1 MTKLKR
7 PVAILIIIAVA
18 FLIAWGADALAS
30 LAEKQMHP
38 TDFEEYVD
46 KYSAEYN
53 VPKYIIFAVIDVESD
68 FKPYYTS
75 EAGARGLMQMI
86 PDTFEWL
93 TSAEHLGEDLSP
105 DELYEPEVNI
115 KYGTYYLS
123 YLFEKFHDWDA
134 VFAAYNAGEGNVA
147 KWLKDDEYTDKNG
160 KLTHIPFKETRA
172 HVKKINEA
180 IDYYK
185 NTYYRNEENT
195 K

>member
-7 PVAILIIIAVA
+7 PVAILIILAVS
-18 FLIAWGADALAS
+18 FLSAWGLDALAS
-30 LAEKQMHP
+30 LLEKQMHP
-38 TDFEEYVD
+38 TDFEEYVN

-53 VPKYIIFAVIDVESD
+53 VPTYVIFAVIDVESN
-68 FKPYYTS
+68 FKPYSTS
-75 EAGARGLMQMI
+75 DAGARGLMQML
-86 PDTFEWL
+86 PSTFEWL
-93 TSAEHLGEDLSP
+93 TSAEHLGEDLSA

-115 KYGTYYLS
+115 RYGTYYLS
-123 YLFEKFHDWDA
+123 YLFEKFHDWDT

-147 KWLKDDEYTDKNG
+147 EWLEDDEYSSGG

-172 HVKKINEA
+172 HVKKVNKA

-195 K
+195 Q

>member
-1 MTKLKR
+1 MSYKK
-7 PVAILIIIAVA
+7 AIGQRGEELACAFLTQAGYTVTARNLYVSHDEIDIIAE
-18 FLIAWGADALAS
+18 DA
-30 LAEKQMHP
+30 
-38 TDFEEYVD
+38 
-46 KYSAEYN
+46 
-53 VPKYIIFAVIDVESD
+53 KYIIFAVIDVESD

-75 EAGARGLMQMI
+75 EAGARGLMQMV

-123 YLFEKFHDWDA
+123 YLFEKFHDWNT

-147 KWLKDDEYTDKNG
+147 KWLEDDEYTDESG

>member
-1 MTKLKR
+1 
-7 PVAILIIIAVA
+7 LIIIAVA

-134 VFAAYNAGEGNVA
+134 VFAAYNAGEGNVS